1 MKKIRKLFFGAVII
15 LALPFGVFGQ
25 EVQENSQSNIED
37 DGVIVANV
45 DFKNFQVI
53 SQERNDF
60 KISFDISNG
69 EKSQSKVKYSVIIV
83 EKNGNAYESVDEK
96 IFDEAINIASNQIIN
111 REVEYSAP
119 DYLTGNYGLMLQSKN
134 EAGLILALSSVKEV
148 ILSGSGEYVHIGECS
163 VSASGDDDKHFFP
176 NGGVDISEKEELMA
190 ECLIV
195 NKMQIDVSLT
205 TAFETRLRSDFG
217 ELVNDVAKKGESFV
231 LKSGEQKDIKIKL
244 PKASIP
250 QSYNIKM
257 ELVDQEKGESVSNSV
272 SFHYVISGASAT
284 IQNVSLDKSSYL
296 KGEQAK
302 IMFFWSGSADGFPD
316 ARLNNKSETATK
328 YSLAIVNSKGENCI
342 DPIAGNLDEKNKFME
357 IVGKVV
363 NDCDKPNVSAEIFDE
378 KGNSLYALDY
388 ELGEKKVQVDETGD
402 TSDDLAILKKFLIAV
417 SLMVFIAVIATVLI
431 KKRSSPKLIIFIFIS
446 GFLFFSNSDFASAI
460 TKCRYDLCAVAN
472 IDKGENGEYSPGEN
486 VVTSASVFR
495 QDCANYYYGGT
506 YYGKLNTSGS
516 WDTVG
521 TFSNLTGKSIAFSD
535 FIKKAPNT
543 PNSYSMRYWVDGYQN
558 CTSYSKKTGGHDCT
572 KNKEAHIS
580 EFYIPFKVVGNKIDG
595 ACGTRS
601 NNYSAKTNTW
611 PATDTWCKYAGTE
624 SGVPTTFPAHGAY
637 SATWTCKG
645 LNGGDSVTT
654 CKTGHIAASP
664 SVDLRV
670 NNSNGPVSV
679 NRDVSSNM
687 TMSWIVTKG
696 TASASAKTICDKSGI
711 SWGSGQLI
719 PDKPLV
725 GSENIGLPGAPY
737 PKESV
742 SYQLTCYNAGADAT
756 LNSQEVSDKVL
767 VSVACNED
775 IKWTCPEKAC
785 GDSITVD
792 TYKVNKNCTESKDGT
807 KLCEYPNCPIGSD
820 WKEVRP

>member
-1 MKKIRKLFFGAVII
+1 MKKIRKLFFGAVIF
-15 LALPFGVFGQ
+15 LAVPFGVFGQ
-25 EVQENSQSNIED
+25 ETQENSRSNIED

-45 DFKNFQVI
+45 DFKNFQVV
-53 SQERNDF
+53 SQEGNNF

-96 IFDEAINIASNQIIN
+96 IFDEAINIANNQVIN
-111 REVEYSAP
+111 REVKYSAP

-148 ILSGSGEYVHIGECS
+148 TLSGSGEYVHIGECS
-163 VSASGDDDKHFFP
+163 VSVSGDDDKYFFP
-176 NGGVDISEKEELMA
+176 NGGIDISEKEELMA
-190 ECLIV
+190 ECSIV
-195 NKMQIDVSLT
+195 NKMQRDVSLT
-205 TAFETRLRSDFG
+205 AAFETRLRSDFG

-244 PKASIP
+244 PKASVP

-257 ELVDQEKGESVSNSV
+257 ELVEQEKGESVSNSV
-272 SFHYVISGASAT
+272 SFHYIISGASAT

-316 ARLNNKSETATK
+316 ARLNNESETATK

-363 NDCDKPNVSAEIFDE
+363 NDCDRPIVSAEIFDK

-388 ELGEKKVQVDETGD
+388 ELGEKKVQIDETGD
-402 TSDDLAILKKFLIAV
+402 ASDDLAILKKFLVAV
-417 SLMVFIAVIATVLI
+417 FLMVFIAVIVTVLI

-472 IDKGENGEYSPGEN
+472 IDKGENGEYSPGED

-506 YYGKLNTSGS
+506 YYGKLNTFGS

-580 EFYIPFKVVGNKIDG
+580 EFYIPFKVVESEVDG
-595 ACGTRS
+595 ACGNRANIHGS
-601 NNYSAKTNTW
+601 NLNDWPLNSKYCSDGSESAKPDFPSSYGSSVSWICKGSDGGEDSDTCTAYKKYPVPDVDISADPISLVLNKEDGVISEKISSKNTYLSW
-611 PATDTWCKYAGTE
+611 SIENFSDACGGPGCTCVADGDWSGEKGTLGTD
-624 SGVPTTFPAHGAY
+624 VAY
-637 SATWTCKG
+637 SIGNYGTKTFTLKCKNSDSK
-645 LNGGDSVTT
+645 LGGVEGSN
-654 CKTGHIAASP
+654 
-664 SVDLRV
+664 SVDVKASCEVYQFNEPCELSCGPETYSIKKIKTNCEEEFV
-670 NNSNGPVSV
+670 SGGYDCNNPP
-679 NRDVSSNM
+679 
-687 TMSWIVTKG
+687 
-696 TASASAKTICDKSGI
+696 C
-711 SWGSGQLI
+711 
-719 PDKPLV
+719 PV
-725 GSENIGLPGAPY
+725 GSEWI
-737 PKESV
+737 E
-742 SYQLTCYNAGADAT
+742 T
-756 LNSQEVSDKVL
+756 
-767 VSVACNED
+767 
-775 IKWTCPEKAC
+775 
-785 GDSITVD
+785 
-792 TYKVNKNCTESKDGT
+792 
-807 KLCEYPNCPIGSD
+807 
-820 WKEVRP
+820 RR